1 MGTNQKT
8 FYVDKFLLGLHS
20 GLFRNKFADLE
31 ELYDEQ
37 DVDSKQLSLPKVDT
51 AMFAEFV
58 CWMTHGRLMPFDA
71 EVIHS
76 DTRHFGEN
84 AWLLGRF
91 LEAPGFQNFV
101 VWEDWRVRCQ
111 DANAANAWPSVES
124 VRFIYALGAE
134 ETNLKR
140 FIAESVACRNPFEKY
155 GKEDLEYCSWSN
167 LFRELPDLGLDVARA
182 AAKKSNVFPWDDA
195 RISEYMEEELDLNR
209 LWEEQILKR
218 RNLEEIEEDARGGC
232 IRSIIELDHINH
244 NKRLNRDE

>member
-1 MGTNQKT
+1 
-8 FYVDKFLLGLHS
+8 
-20 GLFRNKFADLE
+20 
-31 ELYDEQ
+31 
-37 DVDSKQLSLPKVDT
+37 
-51 AMFAEFV
+51 
-58 CWMTHGRLMPFDA
+58 
-71 EVIHS
+71 
-76 DTRHFGEN
+76 
-84 AWLLGRF
+84 
-91 LEAPGFQNFV
+91 
-101 VWEDWRVRCQ
+101 
-111 DANAANAWPSVES
+111 